1 MTRRRLSSALT
12 FFWKVGVPLVWIPGI
27 AACAVSAFF
36 VTPGKPPDPELE
48 SLQLSFLGVS
58 LVGAPIFLW
67 FAAGLKR
74 VRREGTDLLVSN
86 YWREL
91 RIPVTE
97 IKQVYQSWAVMPWR
111 VVIEMRAPT
120 ELGETFI
127 FVPRFRDGIGHAAL
141 GGRHPVVEEIRVMCD
156 AAR

>member
-1 MTRRRLSSALT
+1 MSSTLT
-12 FFWKVGVPLVWIPGI
+12 FFWKVVIPLIWLPGI
-27 AACAVSAFF
+27 AVCAASAFF
-36 VTPGKPPDPELE
+36 VTPGKLPDPEIE
-48 SLQLSFLGVS
+48 SLQLAFVTVS

-74 VRREGTDLLVSN
+74 VRRRDTDLLVSN

-91 RIPVTE
+91 QIPAAE

-111 VVIEMRAPT
+111 VVIELRSPT
-120 ELGETFI
+120 ELGETI
-127 FVPRFRDGIGHAAL
+127 VFVPRFRDGLRHAAR
-141 GGRHPVVEEIRVMCD
+141 GGRHPVVEEIRAMCD